1 MISTQAKTILTIQT
15 IQIAAVIIAIL
26 VSPVS
31 ASTKAISV
39 LTSVFF
45 MGIGAYLCF
54 YAINCMVYG
63 NCELFAW
70 IVVGIFL
77 LFFVIAVMGSIL
89 GVAAA
94 KNYQAQ
100 LNADWTS
107 GLNTIS
113 IPQYGAYAAV
123 ATPVASV
130 PIAPSTPPATP
141 PAMPPPPPG
150 PQ

>member
-1 MISTQAKTILTIQT
+1 MASVSVPGLIVRCAPR
-15 IQIAAVIIAIL
+15 AA
-26 VSPVS
+26 SN
-31 ASTKAISV
+31 KAISV

-141 PAMPPPPPG
+141 PPPPG